1 MNLQYE
7 IVKDNDRAV
16 IENKYH
22 KVTEYFNPFNR
33 MDYHGYDYDE
43 STGLSDEEIKKGLSQ
58 LLEEFK
64 NEPRQI
70 IKAKLFEYILDNTR
84 IDVCDN
90 DYFVGIYS
98 WGRLI
103 KDYTVNPWHNEVL
116 KKVNEKTDSL
126 RDKMMAA
133 GLSWIALDFDH
144 SVPDWESL
152 IALGFP
158 GILSR
163 LEMSYEKHKKENTLT
178 EKKEI
183 FYRAASIEYKATI
196 RLLKRLYDYSV
207 TKKSEKSKI
216 ISKALLNL
224 TKGAPKNTFD
234 VLMLIYIYFILS
246 ECIDYNQV
254 RSLGYGL
261 DTTLMP
267 FYKMDIENG
276 TFTKEELTS
285 FIAYFL
291 LQFHAMGNYW
301 GQPFYLG
308 GTNSDGSTKVCE
320 LSYLILDIMDTL
332 GIYNPKIQIKI
343 GEKTPNDFIFKA
355 LEMIR
360 GGSNG
365 MVFCNEDIVVKS
377 LMRSGATYEEALD
390 SVVKGCYEYAVKAKS
405 ISTSFSTINV
415 LKPILLVFNNG
426 IDVSTGLEL
435 GLKTGD
441 ALSFE
446 SFGDFYRAYLKQLEY
461 AMKRTIAVINELE
474 KHINEV
480 NPVLLY
486 AGTIPSCV
494 KRLADGND
502 GGMNTTSALL
512 MNGLGSA
519 VDALMAVYELV
530 FETGYTTMKELK
542 EAIDHNWEGYET
554 LRHKALSC
562 KHKYGNGDKVADYYA
577 NAIHN
582 LFASVIADAKNGLG
596 GIYEYEI
603 HSARAFI
610 DMGKSTYA
618 TPDGRKNGDETS
630 KNASPTTGMDKNG
643 VTALINSVTTLDM
656 SLSNSGACLD
666 VMLHPSAISGEEGLM
681 AFYGVLNTYMK
692 KGGASIHFNI
702 FDAKILRDAQENP
715 QNYENLQV
723 RVCGWNVLWNNMCKE
738 EQEAYIKRAENII

>member
-1 MNLQYE
+1 MNLRYE
-7 IVKDNDRAV
+7 IVKECDRAV

-22 KVTEYFNPFNR
+22 KTSEEFNPFNR

-43 STGLSDEEIKKGLSQ
+43 STGLSDEEIKKGLSV
-58 LLEEFK
+58 LSEKLK

-70 IKAKLFEYILDNTR
+70 IKARLFEYILDNTR
-84 IDVCDN
+84 IDVNDS

-98 WGRLI
+98 WGRII
-103 KDYTVNPWHNEVL
+103 KDYTVNPWHNELL
-116 KKVNEKTDSL
+116 KKVNGKTESL
-126 RDKMMAA
+126 RDKMMAS
-133 GLSWIALDFDH
+133 GLAWISLDFDH
-144 SVPDWESL
+144 SVPDWDSL
-152 IALGFP
+152 IKLGFK
-158 GILSR
+158 GILTR
-163 LEMSYEKHKKENTLT
+163 LEKSYEKHKKENTLT
-178 EKKEI
+178 EKREI
-183 FYRAASIEYKATI
+183 FYNAASIEYKAVL
-196 RLLKRLYDYSV
+196 RLIKRLYDYSL
-207 TKKSEKSKI
+207 TKKSDKAKTVS
-216 ISKALLNL
+216 SALLNL
-224 TKGAPKNTFD
+224 AEGAPKNTFD
-234 VLMLIYIYFILS
+234 VLLLIYLYFILS
-246 ECIDYNQV
+246 ECVDYNQV

-261 DTTLMP
+261 DATLMP
-267 FYKMDIENG
+267 FYQKDMENG
-276 TFTKEELTS
+276 TFEKEELAE

-301 GQPFYLG
+301 GQPLYLG
-308 GTNSDGSTKVCE
+308 GTNADGSSKVCE

-343 GEKTPNDFIFKA
+343 SEKTPKDFILKA

-365 MVFCNEDIVVKS
+365 IVFCNEDIIVKS

-390 SVVKGCYEYAVKAKS
+390 SVVKGCYEYAIKAKS

-415 LKPILLVFNNG
+415 LKPILFVFNNG
-426 IDVSTGLEL
+426 TDVSTGMEL

-441 ALSFE
+441 VLSFE

-461 AMKRTIAVINELE
+461 MMKRTMAVINELE
-474 KHINEV
+474 AHINEV
-480 NPVLLY
+480 NPVLLF
-486 AGTIPSCV
+486 AGTIPSCID
-494 KRLADGND
+494 KLADGND
-502 GGMNTTSALL
+502 GGMNAVSAMLL
-512 MNGLGSA
+512 NGLGSA

-542 EAIDHNWEGYET
+542 EAIESNWEGYEE

-610 DMGKSTYA
+610 DMGKATKA
-618 TPDGRKNGDETS
+618 TPDGRKNGEETS
-630 KNASPTTGMDKNG
+630 KNASPTPGMDKNG
-643 VTALINSVTTLDM
+643 VTALINSATTLDM

-681 AFYGVLNTYMK
+681 AFYSVLSTYIK
-692 KGGASIHFNI
+692 KGGASIHFNV
-702 FDAKILRDAQENP
+702 FDANILRDAQKNP
-715 QNYENLQV
+715 QKYENLQV
-723 RVCGWNVLWNNMCKE
+723 RVCGWNVLWNNMCKD
-738 EQEAYIKRAENII
+738 EQDAYIKRAENII